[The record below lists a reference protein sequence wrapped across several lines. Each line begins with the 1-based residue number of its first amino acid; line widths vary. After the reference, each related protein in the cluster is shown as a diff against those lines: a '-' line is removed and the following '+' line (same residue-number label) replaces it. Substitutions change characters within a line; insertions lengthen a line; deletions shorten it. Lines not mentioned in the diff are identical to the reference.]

1 MCGSGGK
8 LEARSWGVIEMERTS
23 VMKRESKKG
32 NWFSVLALFVL
43 LVLLA
48 MPMTSKDVQAA
59 TAGFKTI
66 NGKTY
71 YITSSGAKHKGWL
84 TLKGRKYY
92 FDAKTGVQLKGW
104 QKDTKGR
111 NVRYFTRGSGA
122 MVTGFL
128 KSSTVTRYFNPS
140 NGRMVRGWLTLNK

>member
-1 MCGSGGK
+1 MNVKVLNSYQSHIGVECAAPGGK
-8 LEARSWGVIEMERTS
+8 LEARSWGVIERMRTS

-32 NWFSVLALFVL
+32 NWFSVLALLVL

-84 TLKGRKYY
+84 SPERKEIL
-92 FDAKTGVQLKGW
+92 F
-104 QKDTKGR
+104 
-111 NVRYFTRGSGA
+111 
-122 MVTGFL
+122 
-128 KSSTVTRYFNPS
+128 
-140 NGRMVRGWLTLNK
+140 